1 MKNIY
6 LNSIA
11 NKLKSTSVVLLIL
24 LGISNNAS
32 AQVKKAFTQRTS
44 QFTPTKKIY
53 NVKGDFTM
61 LGNTCL
67 TPQNYTAT
75 TNNNGQFMTYVDTDG
90 DANTFNSSS
99 STLVLSTENGAVPSC
114 SNIIYAG
121 LYWTGKSSPNPT
133 FNVTKSVP
141 NGTQAI
147 NNNLNIIHNQNIAN
161 TNYALSVT
169 RGGNNNN
176 RYPVYTFTG
185 NGFTYAFRFY
195 NSSAPSR
202 VTLSINGGAESTIP
216 ATINGAGT
224 QATLTTPYAIT
235 DGNVVLTIRRLIRNS
250 GTNLPTDDT
259 EDFSNADVN
268 VTGTVTTFANVTKTF
283 NKRIVSLKGPASSSY
298 TQITAAA
305 TDIYYPSG
313 TDDDIYSAYAEITN
327 YVRTNGIGQYTLADM
342 ALLEGNVGGTGYS
355 GGWGMIVI

>member
-1 MKNIY
+1 M
-6 LNSIA
+6 A
-11 NKLKSTSVVLLIL
+11 NKLKFSSVVLLIL

-147 NNNLNIIHNQNIAN
+147 NNNLNVVHNQNIAN
-161 TNYALSVT
+161 TNYALSVS
-169 RGGNNNN
+169 RGGSSGNHN
-176 RYPVYTFTG
+176 YPE
-185 NGFTYAFRFY
+185 A
-195 NSSAPSR
+195 
-202 VTLSINGGAESTIP
+202 
-216 ATINGAGT
+216 
-224 QATLTTPYAIT
+224 
-235 DGNVVLTIRRLIRNS
+235 
-250 GTNLPTDDT
+250 
-259 EDFSNADVN
+259 
-268 VTGTVTTFANVTKTF
+268 
-283 NKRIVSLKGPASSSY
+283 
-298 TQITAAA
+298 
-305 TDIYYPSG
+305 
-313 TDDDIYSAYAEITN
+313 
-327 YVRTNGIGQYTLADM
+327 
-342 ALLEGNVGGTGYS
+342 
-355 GGWGMIVI
+355 